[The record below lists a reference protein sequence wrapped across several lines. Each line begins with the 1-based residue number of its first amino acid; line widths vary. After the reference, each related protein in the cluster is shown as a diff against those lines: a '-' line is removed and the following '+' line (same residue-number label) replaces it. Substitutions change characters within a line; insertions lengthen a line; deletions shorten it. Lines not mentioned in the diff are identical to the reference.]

1 MSIPRILIIGSGAV
15 GAVYGHHL
23 AMAACRPTYLIR
35 DPQSSNSKMPR
46 TLHRYSMIGRKVSSR
61 QQHLRT
67 ITQGCTG
74 WDQVWICL
82 PSSAIESPW
91 LLKQL
96 SRVAPETPV
105 ILWSPDLRD
114 RDILQKHYSG
124 PISRALIG
132 IISFQT
138 PLPGENTPSNG
149 IAYLAPPRSAVL
161 ESTAD
166 GRQAAAWLKAGGLP
180 TAVHDNLPL
189 HEARMTALLQPVI
202 AALEI
207 NQWSLKKLRQSQWL
221 ATASAAGREAKKI
234 GEIYLGETPSRSIPA
249 QRFLLKSAIT
259 IAPSFM
265 PFPLETYLHYHFSK
279 VSEQTRIMLDGWIDQ
294 GKQLKLPVTSLE
306 LLRRALP

>member
-35 DPQSSNSKMPR
+35 DTKSENSRMPR
-46 TLHRYSMIGRKVSSR
+46 TLHRYSLVGKKIESR

-67 ITQGCTG
+67 ITLGCTG

-82 PSSAIESPW
+82 PSNTIESPW

-96 SRVAPETPV
+96 AHLSPDTPI
-105 ILWSPDLRD
+105 ILWSPDFRD
-114 RDILQKHYSG
+114 RDILQKHYAG

-138 PLPGENTPSNG
+138 PLPGKSAPSKG

-161 ESTAD
+161 ENSEA
-166 GRQAAAWLKAGGLP
+166 GIQAAAWLKAGGLP
-180 TAVHDNLPL
+180 TAIHDNLAL

-207 NQWSLKKLRQSQWL
+207 TEWSLKKLRQSQWL
-221 ATASAAGREAKKI
+221 AVATTAAREAKAI
-234 GEIYLGETPSRSIPA
+234 GETYLGTKPSRSIPG
-249 QRFLLKSAIT
+249 QHFLLKSAIT
-259 IAPSFM
+259 VAPAFM
-265 PFPLETYLHYHFSK
+265 PFPLEPYLHYHFSK
-279 VSEQTRIMLDGWIDQ
+279 VSEQTRMMLDGWIAQ
-294 GKQLKLPVTSLE
+294 GKRSTLPVTSLVA
-306 LLRRALP
+306 LRDALP

>member
-35 DPQSSNSKMPR
+35 DTKSDNSKMPR
-46 TLHRYSMIGRKVSSR
+46 TLHRYSLVGKKIDSR

-67 ITQGCTG
+67 ITLGCTG

-96 SRVAPETPV
+96 ALLDPYTPI
-105 ILWSPDLRD
+105 ILWSPDFRD

-138 PLPGENTPSNG
+138 PLPGENTPSEG
-149 IAYLAPPRSAVL
+149 IAYVAPPRSAVL
-161 ESTAD
+161 EDSEA
-166 GRQAAAWLKAGGLP
+166 GNQAAAWLKAGGLP
-180 TAVHDNLPL
+180 TAINDNLAL

-207 NQWSLKKLRQSQWL
+207 TQWSLKKLRQSQWL
-221 ATASAAGREAKKI
+221 SVATKAAREAKAV
-234 GEIYLGETPSRSIPA
+234 GETYLGKPPSRSIPG
-249 QRFLLKSAIT
+249 QHFLLKTAISV
-259 IAPSFM
+259 APTLL
-265 PFPLETYLHYHFSK
+265 PFPLEPYLRYHFSK
-279 VSEQTRIMLDGWIDQ
+279 VSEQTRIMLDGWIEQ
-294 GKQLKLPVTSLE
+294 GKISKLPITSLE
-306 LLRRALP
+306 ALRSALP